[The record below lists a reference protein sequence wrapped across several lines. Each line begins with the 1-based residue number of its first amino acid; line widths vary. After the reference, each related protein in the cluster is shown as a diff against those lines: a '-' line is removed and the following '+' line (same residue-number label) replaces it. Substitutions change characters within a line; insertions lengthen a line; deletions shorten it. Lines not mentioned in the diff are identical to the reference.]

1 MPKLVVAFEHS
12 VVFWLETTAYLIAA
26 DLQVF
31 PFRSLDRLK
40 SISPPEMLNGLLLE
54 SVMNLSAR
62 KSSIHHHLTRP
73 AAKKMGSRSTTDT
86 TTPKVESGFG
96 RLQIGTET
104 LPVRDAYKPIFRF

>member
-1 MPKLVVAFEHS
+1 
-12 VVFWLETTAYLIAA
+12 
-26 DLQVF
+26 
-31 PFRSLDRLK
+31 
-40 SISPPEMLNGLLLE
+40 MLNELLLE

-73 AAKKMGSRSTTDT
+73 ASKKMGSRSTTDT